1 MVSKFKLDNYYI
13 TLLWHISIVN
23 RYGLIIAKTLISI
36 IVDIRFC
43 EGQFVHFTSKLE
55 IQLGVTMCHNLKLD
69 IHAHRHMES
78 TKKKPIVDPKF
89 TSLPSFSSISKTL
102 ESKSSPTSLFHPM
115 GPAENEVISLVF
127 LSFSLLAC

>member
-1 MVSKFKLDNYYI
+1 
-13 TLLWHISIVN
+13 
-23 RYGLIIAKTLISI
+23 
-36 IVDIRFC
+36 
-43 EGQFVHFTSKLE
+43 
-55 IQLGVTMCHNLKLD
+55 MCHNLKLD

-78 TKKKPIVDPKF
+78 TKKKPVVDPKF

-115 GPAENEVISLVF
+115 GPAENEVTSLVF